1 MCKKSPKEF
10 KHLLELIN
18 SFCKFAGY
26 DINIQKSI
34 AFLFSGNKY
43 TKMILGKKNL
53 LTVA

>member
-34 AFLFSGNKY
+34 AFLSTGNKY
-43 TKMILGKKNL
+43 PKMILEKQFYL
-53 LTVA
+53 E